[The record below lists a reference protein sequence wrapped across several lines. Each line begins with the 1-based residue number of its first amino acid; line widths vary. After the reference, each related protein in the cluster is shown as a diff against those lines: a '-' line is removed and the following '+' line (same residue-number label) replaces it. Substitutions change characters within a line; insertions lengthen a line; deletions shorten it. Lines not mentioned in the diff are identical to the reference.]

1 MKINET
7 LLLDN
12 PETLWVVQSGKLALF
27 ATTVKD
33 GSVAGHRRYLFSVN
47 TNEALFG
54 TLPLGDGRIALQPEL
69 RSGCLQASL
78 GGTHEVSRAPDPL
91 RDRIVSG
98 KWVFQAVA
106 VEPTKLIQLPMSE
119 LEQRIAAS
127 EPEAIT
133 LVENWV
139 YNLGQ
144 AVKQQQT
151 VLAMPLNLNQTKFE
165 RSFSLSPSEELQIR
179 QKEVFWV
186 KFQQGNACWLGIKE
200 LTLNSAS
207 PVCPLTAGI
216 WLEAEDTSVGTMLS
230 TVELEPDQLQA
241 GLASLHTYLF
251 FYFSLLLNQEA
262 EAEHRRFQEREQLNR
277 QVAAGALGELAAV
290 LQPQQEAVFFQEGPP
305 LLVAMG
311 AIGRVLGITIHPAAD
326 DLHNTK
332 DPVTAIACASQIRTR
347 RITLADDWWH
357 REHGPLLA
365 FTQWEKRPVALL
377 PIRGKGY
384 ELFDPTSQTRTFVT
398 KSVSKTLSPQA
409 YVIYRPLPQVINNAI
424 DLLRFGTKGIEK
436 DIASIFFLGIIGTLL
451 GMITPQATAIL
462 VNQAIPDSDRSSLW
476 QIGLVL
482 LAMAFAQLAFSIA
495 QSIVTLRVQSLT
507 DSTLQPALWDRLLR
521 LSPAFFRQ
529 YTSGDLV
536 RRVMSVKAIQQ
547 KLNGATQRTLL
558 SGIFALFNLILMFAY
573 SWQLA
578 LVGMGLGLL
587 ASIITLI
594 SSFFLVKKSRQQQEV
609 DGAIYGLTIQ
619 LINGVTKLRVAMAEE
634 RAFAAWAK
642 KYTQR
647 IRLKASVQQI
657 VDLVS
662 VFNEALPLVSSAMV
676 FGFAITTIQTSLTQ
690 TSLTIGTFVAFN
702 YALGIFIKGVID
714 LSNTITDIWS
724 IIPLWERTQPILRSQ
739 PESDTHKE
747 HPGTLIGRIRLNH
760 VSFRYSEDGPL
771 ILNDISLN
779 AEPGEFIAIVG
790 PSGSGKSTILRLL
803 LGFET
808 PTIGSVFY
816 DGHDLARLDLQAL
829 RKSLGAVLQN
839 GKIGSGSIFENIT
852 GGALVTLEE
861 VWEAARMAGLADD
874 IEQMPMGMHTIISE
888 GGGNLS
894 GGQRQRLL
902 IARSLVCKPKV
913 ILMDEATSALDN
925 RTQAIVSA
933 SLDQLQATRV
943 VIAHRLSTICNADR
957 IYVID
962 AGRVVQVGTFSQLI
976 SQEGLFA
983 RLVARQSILFD

>member
-1 MKINET
+1 MLYTQVNHSVRLYGMKVNET

-33 GSVAGHRRYLFSVN
+33 GIVKDGSVAGHRRYLFSVN

-54 TLPLGDGRIALQPEL
+54 TVPLGN
-69 RSGCLQASL
+69 
-78 GGTHEVSRAPDPL
+78 
-91 RDRIVSG
+91 
-98 KWVFQAVA
+98 WVFQAIA
-106 VEPTKLIQLPMSE
+106 VEPTKLIQLPISE
-119 LEQRIAAS
+119 LEQRIVAA

-133 LVENWV
+133 LVENWI

-151 VLAMPLNLNQTKFE
+151 VLTMPLNLNQTKFE
-165 RSFSLSPSEELQIR
+165 RSFSLSPNEELQIR
-179 QKEVFWV
+179 QKAVFWV
-186 KFQQGNACWLGIKE
+186 KFEQGNARWLGIKE
-200 LTLNSAS
+200 LILNSTS
-207 PVCPLTAGI
+207 PACPLTAGL
-216 WLEAEDTSVGTMLS
+216 WLEAEDTSVGMMLS
-230 TVELEPDQLQA
+230 TVELEPAQLQA

-262 EAEHRRFQEREQLNR
+262 EAEHRRFQEREQLNQ
-277 QVAAGALGELAAV
+277 QVVAGALGELAAA
-290 LQPQQEAVFFQEGPP
+290 LQPEQEAVFFQEGPP

-311 AIGRVLGITIHPAAD
+311 AIGRVLGITIHPASTD
-326 DLHNTK
+326 DHHNTK

-347 RITLADDWWH
+347 CITLADDWWH

-558 SGIFALFNLILMFAY
+558 SGIFALFNLILMFVY

-747 HPGTLIGRIRLNH
+747 HPGTLIGRIKLNH

-829 RKSLGAVLQN
+829 RKSLGVVLQN

-943 VIAHRLSTICNADR
+943 VIAHRLSTIRNADR

-962 AGRVVQVGTFSQLI
+962 AGRVVQEGTFSQLI

-983 RLVARQSILFD
+983 RLVARQLENSVIGE